1 MWAVPVILFR
11 RTRTEFRPAKQFFKF
26 PARQVNWG
34 PRPAKVV
41 YVSLLVKVPELGP
54 GKLAEAMVEVMGRLL
69 GERGLVFVLESELR
83 LLLGAYKQFA
93 VLDPQL
99 WTYFAQGLAAA
110 APPHAWSPQLAPSIH
125 RLTRPETLV

>member
-1 MWAVPVILFR
+1 M
-11 RTRTEFRPAKQFFKF
+11 
-26 PARQVNWG
+26 
-34 PRPAKVV
+34 V

-99 WTYFAQGLAAA
+99 WTYFAQGM
-110 APPHAWSPQLAPSIH
+110 
-125 RLTRPETLV
+125 